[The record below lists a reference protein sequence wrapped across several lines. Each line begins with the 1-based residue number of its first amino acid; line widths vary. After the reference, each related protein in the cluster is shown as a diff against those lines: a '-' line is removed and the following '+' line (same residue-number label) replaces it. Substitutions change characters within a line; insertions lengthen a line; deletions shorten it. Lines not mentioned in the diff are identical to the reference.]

1 MRPLG
6 SGASVR
12 QFYVFT
18 VRCFAVLSPTL
29 LQVPTS
35 IDGFL
40 AEYGGIVVDFAITVV
55 TFVVTFLLLY
65 RIGKSVLVRAVKR
78 GLNARQFS
86 SAVVSLGSSIAAV
99 VAVLGA
105 VAIAATVSG
114 FPAILSAFA
123 TIAGA
128 LALGIAFAAGDIIE
142 NFVAGIFIL
151 KDKPFTVGD
160 YIEWNGNDGIV
171 REINLR
177 VTKLDSFDNEQ
188 LTVPNGDLASAVV
201 TNPVANE
208 TRRVTFDFGIE
219 YDASIKAAREIIL
232 DEASKIDGILAE
244 PAPSAPVTGLADS
257 AVVLNARVWVDPAET
272 GAGPVKFQLVEN
284 VKRRFDAEG
293 IGMPY
298 PYTELTGEI
307 DVNTREMDAAPADD

>member
-1 MRPLG
+1 
-6 SGASVR
+6 
-12 QFYVFT
+12 
-18 VRCFAVLSPTL
+18 VLFTL
-29 LQVPTS
+29 LQVPNS
-35 IDGFL
+35 LDGLL
-40 AEYGGIVVDFAITVV
+40 AQYGSVVVDFGITVV
-55 TFVVTFLLLY
+55 TFLVTFLLLY
-65 RIGKSVLVRAVKR
+65 RIGKSVLVRATKKA
-78 GLNARQFS
+78 LNAREFS
-86 SAVVSLGSSIAAV
+86 TAVVSLGSSVAAV
-99 VAVLGA
+99 LAVVGA
-105 VAIAATVSG
+105 VAIAATVAG

-123 TIAGA
+123 TLAGA
-128 LALGIAFAAGDIIE
+128 LALGLSFAAGDIIE

-160 YIEWNGNDGIV
+160 YIEWDGNDGIV

-219 YDASIKAAREIIL
+219 YGASIADAREVIL
-232 DEASKIDGILAE
+232 DEASKIDGVLADPE
-244 PAPSAPVTGLADS
+244 PAAPVTGLGDS
-257 AVVLNARVWVDPAET
+257 AVVLNGRVWIDPAET
-272 GAGPVKFQLVEN
+272 GAGGVKHTLVEN

-307 DVNTREMDAAPADD
+307 DVNSRDITDAPPADD

>member
-1 MRPLG
+1 
-6 SGASVR
+6 V
-12 QFYVFT
+12 
-18 VRCFAVLSPTL
+18 
-29 LQVPTS
+29 
-35 IDGFL
+35 DGFL
-40 AEYGGIVVDFAITVV
+40 TQYGNVVVDFAITVV
-55 TFVVTFLLLY
+55 TFLVTFLLLY
-65 RIGKSVLVRAVKR
+65 RIGKSVLVRATSR
-78 GLNARQFS
+78 ALNAREFS
-86 SAVVSLGSSIAAV
+86 TAVVSLGSSIAAV
-99 VAVLGA
+99 LAVVGA
-105 VAIAATVSG
+105 VAIAATVAG

-123 TIAGA
+123 TLAGA
-128 LALGIAFAAGDIIE
+128 LALGISFAAGDIIE
-142 NFVAGIFIL
+142 NFVAGVFIL

-160 YIEWNGNDGIV
+160 YIEWDGNDGIV

-201 TNPVANE
+201 VNPVANE

-232 DEASKIDGILAE
+232 DEASKIEGVLAD

-257 AVVLNARVWVDPAET
+257 AVVLNARIWVDPAET

-307 DVNTREMDAAPADD
+307 DVNSRDIETTPADD

>member
-1 MRPLG
+1 M
-6 SGASVR
+6 
-12 QFYVFT
+12 
-18 VRCFAVLSPTL
+18 

-35 IDGFL
+35 VDGFL
-40 AEYGGIVVDFAITVV
+40 AQYGNVVVDFAITVV
-55 TFVVTFLLLY
+55 TFLVTFLLLY
-65 RIGKSVLVRAVKR
+65 KIGKSVLVRAVKR

-99 VAVLGA
+99 IAVLGA

-128 LALGIAFAAGDIIE
+128 LALGVAFAAGDIIE

-160 YIEWNGNDGIV
+160 YIEWDGNNGIV

-177 VTKLDSFDNEQ
+177 VSKLDTFNNEQ
-188 LTVPNGDLASAVV
+188 ITVPNGDLASAVV
-201 TNPVANE
+201 MNPVAND
-208 TRRVTFDFGIE
+208 TRRLTFDFGIE
-219 YDASIKAAREIIL
+219 YDASMKDAREIII
-232 DEASKIDGILAE
+232 DEASKIEGVLAD
-244 PAPSAPVTGLADS
+244 PAPAAPVTGLADS
-257 AVVLNARVWVDPAET
+257 AVVLNGRLWINPSET
-272 GAGPVKFQLVEN
+272 GAGGVKNQWIEN

-307 DVNTREMDAAPADD
+307 DVNTRDIEAAPADD

>member
-1 MRPLG
+1 M
-6 SGASVR
+6 V
-12 QFYVFT
+12 
-18 VRCFAVLSPTL
+18 SPTL

-40 AEYGGIVVDFAITVV
+40 AQYGGIVVDFAITVV

-99 VAVLGA
+99 IAVLGA

-128 LALGIAFAAGDIIE
+128 LALGVAFAAGDIIE

-160 YIEWNGNDGIV
+160 YIEWDGNNGIV

-177 VTKLDSFDNEQ
+177 VSKLDTFNNEQ
-188 LTVPNGDLASAVV
+188 ITVPNGDLASAVV
-201 TNPVANE
+201 MNPVAND
-208 TRRVTFDFGIE
+208 TRRLTFDFGIE
-219 YDASIKAAREIIL
+219 YDASMKDAREIIV
-232 DEASKIDGILAE
+232 DEATKIEGVLEE
-244 PAPSAPVTGLADS
+244 PTPSAPVTGLADS
-257 AVVLNARVWVDPAET
+257 AVVLNGRLWINPAET
-272 GAGPVKFQLVEN
+272 GAGGVKNQWIEN

-307 DVNTREMDAAPADD
+307 DVNTRDVDAAPADD

>member
-1 MRPLG
+1 MTLPL
-6 SGASVR
+6 
-12 QFYVFT
+12 
-18 VRCFAVLSPTL
+18 L

-35 IDGFL
+35 LDGFL
-40 AEYGGIVVDFAITVV
+40 TQYGNVVVDFAITVV
-55 TFVVTFLLLY
+55 TFLVTFLLLY
-65 RIGKSVLVRAVKR
+65 KIGKSVLVRAVKR

-99 VAVLGA
+99 IAVLGA

-128 LALGIAFAAGDIIE
+128 LALGVAFAAGDIIE

-160 YIEWNGNDGIV
+160 YIEWDGNNGIV

-177 VTKLDSFDNEQ
+177 VSKLDTFNNEQ
-188 LTVPNGDLASAVV
+188 ITVPNGDLASAVV
-201 TNPVANE
+201 MNPVAND
-208 TRRVTFDFGIE
+208 TRRLTFDFGIE
-219 YDASIKAAREIIL
+219 YDASMKDAREIII
-232 DEASKIDGILAE
+232 DEASKIEGVLAD
-244 PAPSAPVTGLADS
+244 PAPAAPVTGLADS
-257 AVVLNARVWVDPAET
+257 AVVLNGRLWINPSET
-272 GAGPVKFQLVEN
+272 GAGGVKNQWIEN

-307 DVNTREMDAAPADD
+307 DVNTRDIEAAPADD

>member
-1 MRPLG
+1 MPSPL
-6 SGASVR
+6 
-12 QFYVFT
+12 
-18 VRCFAVLSPTL
+18 L

-35 IDGFL
+35 VDGFL
-40 AEYGGIVVDFAITVV
+40 TQYGNVVVDFAITVV
-55 TFVVTFLLLY
+55 TFLVTFLLLY
-65 RIGKSVLVRAVKR
+65 RIGKSVLVRATSR
-78 GLNARQFS
+78 ALNAREFS
-86 SAVVSLGSSIAAV
+86 TAVVSLGSSIAAV
-99 VAVLGA
+99 LAVVGA
-105 VAIAATVSG
+105 VAIAATVAG

-123 TIAGA
+123 TLAGA
-128 LALGIAFAAGDIIE
+128 LALGISFAAGDIIE
-142 NFVAGIFIL
+142 NFVAGVFIL

-160 YIEWNGNDGIV
+160 YIEWDGNDGIV

-201 TNPVANE
+201 VNPVANE

-232 DEASKIDGILAE
+232 DEASKIDGVLDD
-244 PAPSAPVTGLADS
+244 PAPAAPVTGLGDS
-257 AVVLNARVWVDPAET
+257 AVVLNGRVWIDPAET
-272 GAGPVKFQLVEN
+272 GAGGVKHTLVEN

-307 DVNTREMDAAPADD
+307 DVNSRDIETTPADD

>member
-1 MRPLG
+1 LDGLLAQYG
-6 SGASVR
+6 SV
-12 QFYVFT
+12 
-18 VRCFAVLSPTL
+18 
-29 LQVPTS
+29 
-35 IDGFL
+35 
-40 AEYGGIVVDFAITVV
+40 VVDFGITVV
-55 TFVVTFLLLY
+55 TFLVTFLLLY
-65 RIGKSVLVRAVKR
+65 RIGKSVLVRATKKA
-78 GLNARQFS
+78 LNAREFS
-86 SAVVSLGSSIAAV
+86 SAVVSLGSSVAAV
-99 VAVLGA
+99 LAVVGA
-105 VAIAATVSG
+105 VAIAATVAG

-123 TIAGA
+123 TLAGA
-128 LALGIAFAAGDIIE
+128 LALGLSFAAGDIIE

-160 YIEWNGNDGIV
+160 YIEWDGNDGIV

-219 YDASIKAAREIIL
+219 YGASIADAREVIL
-232 DEASKIDGILAE
+232 DEASKIDGVLEDPE
-244 PAPSAPVTGLADS
+244 PAAPVTGLGDS
-257 AVVLNARVWVDPAET
+257 AVVLNGRVWIDPAET
-272 GAGPVKFQLVEN
+272 GAGGVKHKLVEN

-307 DVNTREMDAAPADD
+307 DVNSRDVDAAPADD

>member
-1 MRPLG
+1 VPSPL
-6 SGASVR
+6 
-12 QFYVFT
+12 
-18 VRCFAVLSPTL
+18 L

-35 IDGFL
+35 VDGFL
-40 AEYGGIVVDFAITVV
+40 TQYGNVVVDFAITVV
-55 TFVVTFLLLY
+55 TFLVTFLLLY
-65 RIGKSVLVRAVKR
+65 RIGKSVLVRATSR
-78 GLNARQFS
+78 ALNAREFS
-86 SAVVSLGSSIAAV
+86 TAVVSLGSSIAAV
-99 VAVLGA
+99 LAVVGA
-105 VAIAATVSG
+105 VAIAATVAG

-123 TIAGA
+123 TLAGA
-128 LALGIAFAAGDIIE
+128 LALGISFAAGDIIE
-142 NFVAGIFIL
+142 NFVAGVFIL

-160 YIEWNGNDGIV
+160 YIEWDGNDGIV

-201 TNPVANE
+201 VNPVANE

-232 DEASKIDGILAE
+232 DEASKIEGVLAD

-257 AVVLNARVWVDPAET
+257 AVVLNARIWVDPAET

-307 DVNTREMDAAPADD
+307 DVNTRDIEAAPADD

>member
-1 MRPLG
+1 
-6 SGASVR
+6 
-12 QFYVFT
+12 
-18 VRCFAVLSPTL
+18 L

-35 IDGFL
+35 LDGFL
-40 AEYGGIVVDFAITVV
+40 AQYGNVVVDFAITVV
-55 TFVVTFLLLY
+55 TFLVTFLLLY

-99 VAVLGA
+99 IAVVGA
-105 VAIAATVSG
+105 VAIAATVAG
-114 FPAILSAFA
+114 FPAILGAFA
-123 TIAGA
+123 TLAGA
-128 LALGIAFAAGDIIE
+128 LALGVSFAAGDIIE

-160 YIEWNGNDGIV
+160 YIEWDGNDGIV

-232 DEASKIDGILAE
+232 DEASKIDGVLDD

-257 AVVLNARVWVDPAET
+257 AVVLNARIWVDPVET

-307 DVNTREMDAAPADD
+307 DVNTRDIEAAPADD

>member
-1 MRPLG
+1 M
-6 SGASVR
+6 
-12 QFYVFT
+12 
-18 VRCFAVLSPTL
+18 
-29 LQVPTS
+29 QVPTS

-40 AEYGGIVVDFAITVV
+40 AQYGGIVVDFAITVV

-99 VAVLGA
+99 IAVLGA

-128 LALGIAFAAGDIIE
+128 LALGVAFAAGDIIE

-160 YIEWNGNDGIV
+160 YIEWDGNNGIV

-177 VTKLDSFDNEQ
+177 VSKLDTFNNEQ
-188 LTVPNGDLASAVV
+188 ITVPNGDLASAVV
-201 TNPVANE
+201 MNPVAND
-208 TRRVTFDFGIE
+208 TRRLTFDFGIE
-219 YDASIKAAREIIL
+219 YDASMKDAREIIV
-232 DEASKIDGILAE
+232 DEATKIEGVLEE
-244 PAPSAPVTGLADS
+244 PTPSAPVTGLADS
-257 AVVLNARVWVDPAET
+257 AVVLNGRLWINPAET
-272 GAGPVKFQLVEN
+272 GAGGVKNQWIEN

-307 DVNTREMDAAPADD
+307 DVNTRDVDAAPADD

>member
-1 MRPLG
+1 
-6 SGASVR
+6 
-12 QFYVFT
+12 
-18 VRCFAVLSPTL
+18 
-29 LQVPTS
+29 VPTS
-35 IDGFL
+35 LNGFL
-40 AEYGGIVVDFAITVV
+40 TQYGGVVVDFAITVV

-65 RIGKSVLVRAVKR
+65 GIGKSVLVRATKR
-78 GLNARQFS
+78 TLNAREFS
-86 SAVVSLGSSIAAV
+86 TAVVGLGSSIAAV
-99 VAVLGA
+99 LALVGA
-105 VAIAATVSG
+105 VAIAGAVAG
-114 FPAILSAFA
+114 FPSLLTAFA
-123 TIAGA
+123 TLAGA
-128 LALGIAFAAGDIIE
+128 LALGLSFAAGDIIE

-160 YIEWNGNDGIV
+160 YIEWDGNDGIV
-171 REINLR
+171 REIDLR

-188 LTVPNGDLASAVV
+188 LTVPNGDLANAVV
-201 TNPVANE
+201 TNPVAND

-272 GAGPVKFQLVEN
+272 GAGPVKFQLVEA

-307 DVNTREMDAAPADD
+307 DVNTRDVAVADD

>member
-1 MRPLG
+1 MLD
-6 SGASVR
+6 SGTIVL
-12 QFYVFT
+12 YT
-18 VRCFAVLSPTL
+18 V
-29 LQVPTS
+29 LQVPNS
-35 IDGFL
+35 LDGLL
-40 AEYGGIVVDFAITVV
+40 AQYGSVVVDFGITVV
-55 TFVVTFLLLY
+55 TFLVTFLLLY
-65 RIGKSVLVRAVKR
+65 RIGKSVLVRATKR
-78 GLNARQFS
+78 ALNAREFS
-86 SAVVSLGSSIAAV
+86 SAVVSLGSSVAAV
-99 VAVLGA
+99 LAVVGA
-105 VAIAATVSG
+105 VAIAATVAG

-128 LALGIAFAAGDIIE
+128 LSLGIAFAAGDVIE

-151 KDKPFTVGD
+151 KDKPFVVGD
-160 YIEWNGNDGIV
+160 YIEWDGNDGIV

-201 TNPVANE
+201 TNPVAND

-219 YDASIKAAREIIL
+219 YDASITAARESIL
-232 DEASKIDGILAE
+232 DAASKIDGVLAD
-244 PAPSAPVTGLADS
+244 PAPAAPVTGLADS
-257 AVVLNARVWVDPAET
+257 AVVLNARIWVDPAET
-272 GAGPVKFQLVEN
+272 GAGPVKFQLVEE

-307 DVNTREMDAAPADD
+307 DVNTRNIEAAPAND